1 VTPVAAARSHV
12 QRLIFDLVA
21 GPEGPA
27 TRERIH
33 GTPGPRWF
41 EPSSPIRRV
50 HGDASMYVG
59 GIRALLLQSL
69 HPLAMAAVDDHS
81 GYKGDP
87 WGRLARTSAFLATT
101 TFGTATDA
109 QRAIDIVRAVHRRIT
124 GTTPDGRSYRADD
137 PHLLRWVH
145 VAEIDSFLSAYQRYG
160 AVPLTPAEAD
170 TYVAQASR
178 VALGLG
184 AVDVPTTTAELA
196 AALEAYRPELAST
209 GAAREA
215 ARFILVRPPVPALIR
230 APYAV
235 LAAAAIGLLP
245 GWARAPLRLPHLPL
259 AEATVVRAAGS
270 AAVRSLRWVMSATP
284 VPNADD
290 PDDDDPDAGP
300 VVNAATAGP
309 SRG

>member
-1 VTPVAAARSHV
+1 M
-12 QRLIFDLVA
+12 FDLVA
-21 GPEGPA
+21 GPKGPQ
-27 TRERIH
+27 TRDRIH

-41 EPSSPIRRV
+41 APGSPIRRV

-69 HPLAMAAVDDHS
+69 HPLAMAAVDQHS

-101 TFGTATDA
+101 TFGTAPDA
-109 QRAIDIVRAVHRRIT
+109 QRAIDIVRAVHGRIT
-124 GTTPDGRSYRADD
+124 GVTADGRTYRADD

-145 VAEIDSFLSAYQRYG
+145 VAEIDSFLAAYQRYG
-160 AVPLTPAEAD
+160 AVPLTPEEAD

-184 AVDVPTTTAELA
+184 AVDVPRTTAELA
-196 AALEAYRPELAST
+196 DALAGYRPELEST
-209 GAAREA
+209 PAAREA

-235 LAAAAIGLLP
+235 LAGAAIGLLP
-245 GWARAPLRLPHLPL
+245 GWTRVPLRLPYLPL
-259 AEATVVRAAGS
+259 AEATVVRLAGA
-270 AAVRSLRWVMSATP
+270 AAVRSLRWVMSDLP
-284 VPNADD
+284 VPNADE
-290 PDDDDPDAGP
+290 DDPGADDVPGDR
-300 VVNAATAGP
+300 VVNAAAAP
-309 SRG
+309 SHG

>member
-21 GPEGPA
+21 GPKGPA
-27 TRERIH
+27 TSKRIH

-41 EPSSPIRRV
+41 EPDSPIRRV

-101 TFGTATDA
+101 TFGTADDA
-109 QRAIDIVRAVHRRIT
+109 QQAIDIVRAVHRHIT
-124 GTTPDGRSYRADD
+124 GTTPDGRPYRADD

-170 TYVAQASR
+170 TYVAQAAR

-196 AALEAYRPELAST
+196 AAIDGYRPELAPT
-209 GAAREA
+209 AAAREA
-215 ARFILVRPPVPALIR
+215 ARFVLVRPPVPALIR

-245 GWARAPLRLPHLPL
+245 TWSRAPLRLPLLPVT
-259 AEATVVRAAGS
+259 ESTVVRLAGI

-284 VPNADD
+284 VHNADE
-290 PDDDDPDAGP
+290 PGHGP
-300 VVNAATAGP
+300 VVSAAAAEP
-309 SRG
+309 SPG

>member
-1 VTPVAAARSHV
+1 MTPVAVARSHV
-12 QRLIFDLVA
+12 QRLVFDLVA
-21 GPEGPA
+21 GPKGPA

-41 EPSSPIRRV
+41 EPGSPIRRV

-109 QRAIDIVRAVHRRIT
+109 QQAIDIVRAVHRHIT
-124 GTTPDGRSYRADD
+124 GTAPDGRPYRADD

-145 VAEIDSFLSAYQRYG
+145 VAEIDSFLSAHQRYG
-160 AVPLTPAEAD
+160 ALPLTPAEAD
-170 TYVAQASR
+170 SYVAQASR

-184 AVDVPTTTAELA
+184 AVDVPTTTTELA
-196 AALEAYRPELAST
+196 QAIEAYRPELEST
-209 GAAREA
+209 AAARAA
-215 ARFILVRPPVPALIR
+215 ARFILIRPPVPALIR

-245 GWARAPLRLPHLPL
+245 RWSRVPLRLPHLPVT
-259 AEATVVRAAGS
+259 EATIVRLAGS
-270 AAVRSLRWVMSATP
+270 TAVRSLRWVMAATP

-290 PDDDDPDAGP
+290 DGPDAGP
-300 VVNAATAGP
+300 VVSAAAAGP
-309 SRG
+309 SHG

>member
-1 VTPVAAARSHV
+1 
-12 QRLIFDLVA
+12 
-21 GPEGPA
+21 
-27 TRERIH
+27 
-33 GTPGPRWF
+33 
-41 EPSSPIRRV
+41 
-50 HGDASMYVG
+50 MYVG

-101 TFGTATDA
+101 TFGTDADA
-109 QRAIDIVRAVHRRIT
+109 QQAIDIVRSVHRHIT
-124 GTTPDGRSYRADD
+124 GSTPDGRRYRADD

-145 VAEIDSFLSAYQRYG
+145 VAEIDSFLAAHQRYG

-178 VALGLG
+178 VAIGLG
-184 AVDVPTTTAELA
+184 AVDVPTTTAGLA
-196 AALEAYRPELAST
+196 AALEGYRPELEST
-209 GAAREA
+209 EAAREA
-215 ARFILVRPPVPALIR
+215 ARFILIRPPVPALIR

-245 GWARAPLRLPHLPL
+245 GWSRAPLRVPHLPL
-259 AEATVVRAAGS
+259 AEATVVRLAGS
-270 AAVRSLRWVMSATP
+270 TAVRSLRWVMAATP

-290 PDDDDPDAGP
+290 EDGADAGT
-300 VVNAATAGP
+300 VVSVDAAEP

>member
-1 VTPVAAARSHV
+1 MTPVAAARSHV

-21 GPEGPA
+21 GPKGLA
-27 TRERIH
+27 TRDRIH

-41 EPSSPIRRV
+41 EPGSPIRRV

-101 TFGTATDA
+101 TFSTAADA
-109 QRAIDIVRAVHRRIT
+109 QQAIDIVRAVHRHIT
-124 GTTPDGRSYRADD
+124 GTTPDGRPYRADD

-145 VAEIDSFLSAYQRYG
+145 VAEIDSFLSAHQRYG

-170 TYVAQASR
+170 EYVAQASR

-184 AVDVPTTTAELA
+184 AVDVPTTTAALA
-196 AALEAYRPELAST
+196 AAIRAYRPELTST
-209 GAAREA
+209 AAAREA

-245 GWARAPLRLPHLPL
+245 NWSRAPLRVPYLPIT
-259 AEATVVRAAGS
+259 EGTVVRLAGS
-270 AAVRSLRWVMSATP
+270 TAVRSLRWVMSATP
-284 VPNADD
+284 VLNADD
-290 PDDDDPDAGP
+290 PDDDADAGQ
-300 VVNAATAGP
+300 VVSAATAGP